1 MHELE
6 SRFVGFLGKLIE
18 VVCHAPYLAQKRHV
32 FGSGNLYYLGVEQGA
47 TPIVG

>member
-18 VVCHAPYLAQKRHV
+18 IICHASDLAQKCHV